1 MQITE
6 KDYKLVK
13 GDEVMYALSMS
24 DILSN
29 RNITKDRN
37 VIEIQ
42 FQTRIIRKGG
52 STMQHLVDVK
62 AQVAYDKDRKDDPV
76 DIKDIIRMETGQY
89 IILHY
94 IVYELCDFTLDSTIE
109 LTMKMLDG
117 EAEGFYIAK
126 VIDTDPF
133 SIQ

>member
-1 MQITE
+1 
-6 KDYKLVK
+6 
-13 GDEVMYALSMS
+13 MS
-24 DILSN
+24 EILSN

-76 DIKDIIRMETGQY
+76 DIKEIIKMEVGQY

-126 VIDTDPF
+126 VSDTDPF

>member
-1 MQITE
+1 
-6 KDYKLVK
+6 
-13 GDEVMYALSMS
+13 MYTLPIGE
-24 DILSN
+24 ILSN
-29 RNITKDRN
+29 SNITKDRN
-37 VIEIQ
+37 VIEIE

-62 AQVAYDKDRKDDPV
+62 AQVAYDEDKKDDPV
-76 DIKDIIRMETGQY
+76 DIKDIVRSETGQD

-94 IVYELCDFTLDSTIE
+94 IVYELCDLTLDSTIE
-109 LTMKMLDG
+109 LTIKMLDG